1 MTLPTWILISS
12 GLLAAFSFASVG
24 VLAHEQKRFSGLA
37 SVYSKT
43 YSGRTADGET
53 YDPKK
58 LTCAHP
64 YLPFGTRLRVT
75 RNGRSVTVIVND
87 RGPFIRDR
95 VLDLSLAAGRALGI
109 SGVSKV
115 MATVQ

>member
-1 MTLPTWILISS
+1 VDPDFDRPSRRVQ
-12 GLLAAFSFASVG
+12 FASG
-24 VLAHEQKRFSGLA
+24 GALPHDQKGFSGLA

-58 LTCAHP
+58 FTCAHP
-64 YLPFGTRLRVT
+64 NLPFGTRLRVT
-75 RNGRSVTVIVND
+75 RNGRGVTVVVND
-87 RGPFIRDR
+87 RGPFIRGR

-109 SGVSKV
+109 TGVSKV
-115 MATVQ
+115 TATAQ